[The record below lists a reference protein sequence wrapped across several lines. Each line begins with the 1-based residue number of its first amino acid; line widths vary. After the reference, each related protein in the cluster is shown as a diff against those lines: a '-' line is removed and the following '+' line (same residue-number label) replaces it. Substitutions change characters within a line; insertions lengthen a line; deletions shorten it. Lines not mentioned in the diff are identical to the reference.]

1 MNRIN
6 YIIVRNKHTAIGKLG
21 RWSTIKNINVPENK
35 TESTIEKNVDWANHD
50 HCGGELC
57 QIPDNKKDDKNN
69 DNDNTYKMD
78 FYIPYVLL

>member
-21 RWSTIKNINVPENK
+21 RWSTIKNIDVPENK
-35 TESTIEKNVDWANHD
+35 TESAIEKNVDWANHD

-57 QIPDNKKDDKNN
+57 QIPSNEKDQKNN
-69 DNDNTYKMD
+69 HKNNTYEMD
-78 FYIPYVLL
+78 FYLPYIL

>member
-6 YIIVRNKHTAIGKLG
+6 YIIVRHKHTAIGKLG
-21 RWSTIKNINVPENK
+21 RWSTIKNIDVPENK

-57 QIPDNKKDDKNN
+57 QMPGNQKDDK
-69 DNDNTYKMD
+69 DNHKDNTYEMD
-78 FYIPYVLL
+78 FYLPYVL